1 MKSIDSIPVSKMQ
14 RASKLVG
21 TGVKIGA
28 NYLKYYGEKLIDA
41 ERAEEKLNQ
50 DNADDIYNT
59 LKSLK
64 GSALK
69 LAQMLSMERNILPKA
84 YVDKFSLAQ
93 FSVPPLS
100 GPLVRKTIKQHLGKI
115 PEELFDEF
123 SDEAISAASIGQVH
137 LAVKNKK
144 RFAVKIQ
151 YPGVAES
158 IGSDLSLVKPIASKM
173 FNIKLNEAEHYFTEV
188 EKKLLEETD
197 YEIELKQSVEMSEAC
212 AAVLDIKFPKYYP
225 KYSSKKVLVMDF
237 MKGQPL
243 GAYLQNNK
251 SSQVERN
258 AIGQSLWDFYMFQIH
273 GLRKVQADPHPGN
286 FLINKKGKLVAID
299 FGCIKKIPDNFYVP
313 YFDLSSVEVLNNP
326 ELFEQK
332 LEALEILTK
341 KDSNEERK
349 FFIALFH
356 QMLTLFTK
364 PFQSEKFDFG
374 DSSFWDEIGALA
386 QQFTNQSELRKM
398 NNNRGSKHFIYVN
411 RTFFGLYSLLNDL
424 NAKIEV
430 NRFKSLI

>member
-173 FNIKLNEAEHYFTEV
+173 FNIKLNEAEHYFAEV

-197 YEIELKQSVEMSEAC
+197 YEIELKHSVEISKAC
-212 AAVLDIKFPKYYP
+212 AGVLDIKFPKYYP
-225 KYSSKKVLVMDF
+225 QYSSKKVLVMDF

-251 SSQVERN
+251 SSQAERN

-299 FGCIKKIPDNFYVP
+299 FGCIKKIPDSFYVP
-313 YFDLSSVEVLNNP
+313 YFDLSSAEVLNEP

-341 KDSNEERK
+341 NDSKEERK

-364 PFQSEKFDFG
+364 PFQSEEFDFG
-374 DSSFWDEIGALA
+374 DATFWDEIGALA

-424 NAKIEV
+424 NSKIEV